1 MVLPSQA
8 RSSAPLCP
16 KQYYITTVPYHP
28 SSNGLAE
35 RPVQTVKCGLIA
47 TKGDSLQEWLS
58 KLLFT
63 YSITPHTTTGIAPAQ
78 LLMNHWPRSCFDRPF
93 PDLQEDVQKK
103 QAKQAASHSNSKPL
117 RNFKVGDLVYTKDFS
132 TTPLIWIPG
141 TVAKVTGPLSY
152 HIELGD
158 DVWSAGMWTLYK
170 FGGTMQIPRLWM
182 IFPLPQDDLYLPT
195 RVSPPAPPAV
205 APVPP
210 VCHSTRSRLCP
221 NYYGL
226 WLLASSNLRGGSVIV
241 HYLNSEH
248 LLYYACMPKTFH
260 VVFLPIPCIS
270 YLLYVCK
277 LVLL

>member
-8 RSSAPLCP
+8 RSSTPLCP
-16 KQYYITTVPYHP
+16 KHYYITTAPYHP

-35 RPVQTVKCGLIA
+35 RPVQIVKCGLKA

-63 YSITPHTTTGIAPAQ
+63 YCITPHTSTGIAPAQ
-78 LLMNHWPRSCFDRPF
+78 LLMNRWPRSCFDHLF

-103 QAKQAASHSNSKPL
+103 QAEQAASHNNSKPL
-117 RNFKVGDLVYTKDFS
+117 RSFKVGDLVYTKDFS

-158 DVWSAGMWTLYK
+158 GRVVRRHVDTVHVWWDNADPSPLNDY
-170 FGGTMQIPRLWM
+170 
-182 IFPLPQDDLYLPT
+182 PLPQDDLYLPT

-210 VCHSTRSRLCP
+210 VCHSTRSRSCP

-226 WLLASSNLRGGSVIV
+226 WLLASSNLRGGKCHSA
-241 HYLNSEH
+241 LPE
-248 LLYYACMPKTFH
+248 LRTFII
-260 VVFLPIPCIS
+260 LPMHA
-270 YLLYVCK
+270 
-277 LVLL
+277 